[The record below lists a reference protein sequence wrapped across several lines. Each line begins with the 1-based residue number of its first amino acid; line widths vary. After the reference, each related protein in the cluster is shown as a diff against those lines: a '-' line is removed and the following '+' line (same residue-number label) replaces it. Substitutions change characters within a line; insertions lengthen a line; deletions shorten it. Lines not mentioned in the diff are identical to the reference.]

1 MTTIEQLKKEA
12 DKALTLKKLAEVQG
26 KNSKEYQE
34 AKANCDR
41 KFIALRKA
49 QGKTSAKMAGNKL
62 IKQATVKNSFIKK

>member
-34 AKANCDR
+34 AKANYDR

-49 QGKTSAKMAGNKL
+49 QGKTTTKMVGNKL
-62 IKQATVKNSFIKK
+62 IKQATVKKHL